1 LINVDCSGE
10 NCDVMTAEK
19 ILDED
24 HYGLSNVKERIIEHI
39 AVEKLRGT
47 PQGWSLYILFLDSI

>member
-1 LINVDCSGE
+1 MINFVCSGE
-10 NCDVMTAEK
+10 NCDVMSAEK

-47 PQGWSLYILFLDSI
+47 PQGWSLYIVS